1 MKCIVFLA
9 LAVLALARH
18 DIIFHPGS
26 QIIPGRYIVSLKH
39 DDVSTAA
46 VEEHHKWI
54 QSVLEDHPESTIT
67 HVYNTDKLKGYAGT
81 FNDQV
86 LEKLRHN
93 DAIEYIEHDQVIN
106 NRERLAVR
114 YLEEEIVQEKDSFF
128 PRQRPSVQENAPWGI
143 SRVSSRPIPEA
154 YGNYSYPVSAGNGID
169 VYVIDTGIYVEHS
182 QFEGR
187 AKWGTSFISWEGDFD
202 GNGHG
207 THCAGTIGGK
217 DFGVA
222 KNVNLIAVKVL
233 SSGGSG
239 SMSGVVGGIEWVVKE
254 HLKNPKAKSVAS
266 MSLGGG
272 RSPSLDRAV
281 DVAVKKGVHFA
292 VAAGNENQD
301 AFDIA
306 SAWIGDTDAVN
317 VISGTSMATPHVAGV
332 IALYLAIQ
340 DLNPTQLKKELV
352 SDSTKD
358 VIKGLPKRTI
368 NALLNTNELFE

>member
-93 DAIEYIEHDQVIN
+93 DAIEYIEHDQVVTVGMYIPKHMKSS
-106 NRERLAVR
+106 NRVRLAVR

-128 PRQRPSVQENAPWGI
+128 PRQRPSLDGVF
-143 SRVSSRPIPEA
+143 PEFLLA
-154 YGNYSYPVSAGNGID
+154 
-169 VYVIDTGIYVEHS
+169 
-182 QFEGR
+182 QFQKHME
-187 AKWGTSFISWEGDFD
+187 T
-202 GNGHG
+202 
-207 THCAGTIGGK
+207 THTQSLLAMG
-217 DFGVA
+217 
-222 KNVNLIAVKVL
+222 LI
-233 SSGGSG
+233 G

-301 AFDIA
+301 ACNTSPAASQYAITVGATDRHDKKAWFSNFGECVNIHAPGVDIA

-332 IALYLAIQ
+332 LALYLAIQ
-340 DLNPTQLKKELV
+340 DLNPTQLKKQLV

>member
-1 MKCIVFLA
+1 
-9 LAVLALARH
+9 
-18 DIIFHPGS
+18 
-26 QIIPGRYIVSLKH
+26 
-39 DDVSTAA
+39 
-46 VEEHHKWI
+46 
-54 QSVLEDHPESTIT
+54 DHPESTIT

-93 DAIEYIEHDQVIN
+93 DAIEYIEHDQVIKSN
-106 NRERLAVR
+106 NTVIGFR
-114 YLEEEIVQEKDSFF
+114 
-128 PRQRPSVQENAPWGI
+128 WGI

-239 SMSGVVGGIEWVVKE
+239 SMSGVVGGIEW
-254 HLKNPKAKSVAS
+254 
-266 MSLGGG
+266 
-272 RSPSLDRAV
+272 
-281 DVAVKKGVHFA
+281 
-292 VAAGNENQD
+292 
-301 AFDIA
+301 
-306 SAWIGDTDAVN
+306 
-317 VISGTSMATPHVAGV
+317 
-332 IALYLAIQ
+332 
-340 DLNPTQLKKELV
+340 
-352 SDSTKD
+352 
-358 VIKGLPKRTI
+358 
-368 NALLNTNELFE
+368 